1 MRLYL
6 ARSLDVSSPVL
17 DPPCR
22 YSIVVISNQNLKSAA
37 LTDWKKKIPQIAAA
51 VRVPQRVLR
60 SLCSS
65 FLNVVLNIS
74 VHLGSRPS
82 IPNFCSHSQRWAPE
96 AHARNV
102 VRARAYLCRR
112 GRHNR
117 SFGILPPP
125 LTILLIVSKTR
136 ALLIMSEMRL
146 DAPTTLRRRIENLRS
161 MSTCNSTPLK

>member
-125 LTILLIVSKTR
+125 LTILLIVSKIR
-136 ALLIMSEMRL
+136 ALLIMSETRL